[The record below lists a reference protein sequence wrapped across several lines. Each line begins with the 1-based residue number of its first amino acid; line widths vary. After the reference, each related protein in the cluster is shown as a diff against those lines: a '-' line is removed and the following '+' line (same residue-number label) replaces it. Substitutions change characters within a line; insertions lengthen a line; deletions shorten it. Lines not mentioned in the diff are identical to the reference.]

1 MLIRLPRLLD
11 SLTRSLTTVREN
23 RRTRQSR
30 QRRMEASA
38 SVATERLEAR
48 TLLTVTGSGTF
59 VPPTGPDTFGPTHS
73 FFIDTSSPSNGN
85 VHSVAA
91 GVSSAT
97 FTLTGRIVGPGNVP
111 VSHTALAVSI
121 DGVSGETS
129 TFQSTSGAAAS
140 FTISNVGLGLG
151 SNSFTYRVGRPGGAT
166 PDDSVAVSGLT
177 SSIRIN
183 AAPNADTDSFTLDE
197 DEPDTAN
204 RTINVLANDED
215 GDGGG
220 DADDDGD
227 NLTIASVTA
236 PAHGTAMIVGGRILY
251 TPVTDYFGPDSFTYR
266 ISDGTTT
273 SAAATVNITV
283 NSVIDTPGAISSFD
297 DNVAPLV
304 GNFTT
309 SGTFTNDTRPDLN
322 GNSEPG
328 ASISIRWEV
337 AQELRSEPQRRT
349 VPGPGRSLEPA

>member
-166 PDDSVAVSGLT
+166 QCRSG
-177 SSIRIN
+177 N
-183 AAPNADTDSFTLDE
+183 
-197 DEPDTAN
+197 
-204 RTINVLANDED
+204 
-215 GDGGG
+215 G
-220 DADDDGD
+220 
-227 NLTIASVTA
+227 
-236 PAHGTAMIVGGRILY
+236 
-251 TPVTDYFGPDSFTYR
+251 
-266 ISDGTTT
+266 
-273 SAAATVNITV
+273 
-283 NSVIDTPGAISSFD
+283 
-297 DNVAPLV
+297 NVAC
-304 GNFTT
+304 
-309 SGTFTNDTRPDLN
+309 
-322 GNSEPG
+322 
-328 ASISIRWEV
+328 
-337 AQELRSEPQRRT
+337 
-349 VPGPGRSLEPA
+349 